1 MSDLYQILDAVR
13 SALEKNG
20 VPVGERQKWLDFFE
34 AVWTAH
40 QAADQAHDIGDTLD
54 TLREVIMEQGDL
66 LTVIQ
71 QQAAELETLKR
82 LSLNLTASL
91 DLQTV
96 LQAVVHEAMG
106 LVENARTAHIFLYD
120 EESNQLRF
128 GAALSS
134 NGHLKSPWSKPRPDG
149 LTFTVAQRGEMILVE
164 DMRDHPLYED
174 APSDWEGAIVGIPL
188 KMGEKVVGVMNL
200 SRTKTGPFSDSELR
214 LLQLLADQAA
224 IAIVNARLHE
234 RVSRQALSD
243 TLTGLPN
250 RRALDE
256 HLEEEL
262 QRARRRGT
270 PFSVLMMDLDGFKAV
285 NDNYGHDVGDRVLQV
300 VFNYLA
306 RGLRTSDFLARYGGD
321 ELTLVLSQ
329 TDLAPAIT
337 VADKLLEKMRRFS
350 FELPDGKRLRLGLSG
365 GIAVYPIHGQTASQ
379 LLRAADEAL
388 YRAKKYQRG
397 SFKVARGPT
406 GPFSTLSL

>member
-164 DMRDHPLYED
+164 DMREHPLYD
-174 APSDWEGAIVGIPL
+174 GTPSDWEGAIVGIPL